1 MRLILALERYGGLF
15 FCVSQKTPDQNITM
29 IRWILLAFLLSIV
42 ACRDTQTNPDK
53 PGLWVVYA
61 TALREAPGEKSAELI
76 QLEPGDPLTD
86 LGQVSSFI
94 SGIILN
100 DTLRNEPWL
109 QVQTKSGRQGWV
121 FAGALR
127 PAGQDLKS
135 VQQWALNKRFTAWF
149 GLTLAQRWASWTQAP
164 PPQSD
169 STAAVFFR
177 QGLVLRDTLNLIISR
192 RVTRDPEQPLPD
204 LFWLGEMSPLFIVQQ
219 IAGGA
224 TYYLFTDYRV
234 LTQMAAQTEGLQDDA
249 FARVCTEVYP
259 SDSIE
264 SVLPMWVFPVSAE
277 AGCSNLGGGNHVKTL
292 RSIDE
297 ALQAGDLFRPELLAL
312 KDRVL
317 EDISDKNSTYWQPQD
332 KILAEVGK
340 VLKSDFKCLDD
351 RDRISLEAR
360 QKMFEAYA
368 DNGIVLN
375 LRSGK

>member
-1 MRLILALERYGGLF
+1 MLLPLLVSIL
-15 FCVSQKTPDQNITM
+15 
-29 IRWILLAFLLSIV
+29 
-42 ACRDTQTNPDK
+42 ACRDTQKNPAK
-53 PGLWVVYA
+53 PELLVIYA

-76 QLEPGDPLTD
+76 QLEPDDPLTD

-127 PAGQDLKS
+127 PAGEDIKS
-135 VQQWALNKRFTAWF
+135 VQRWMLNKRFTAWF
-149 GLTLAQRWASWTQAP
+149 GPTLAQRWQTWTQAP

-177 QGLVLRDTLNLIISR
+177 QGLALRDTLNLIISR

-204 LFWLGEMSPLFIVQQ
+204 LFWLGELSPLFIVQQ

-234 LTQMAAQTEGLQDDA
+234 LAQMAARTEGLQDDA
-249 FARVCTEVYP
+249 FARACTQVYP

-264 SVLPMWVFPVSAE
+264 SVLPVWVFPVSAE

-297 ALQAGDLFRPELLAL
+297 ALLTGDLFRPELLAL

-332 KILAEVGK
+332 KILVEIDK
-340 VLKSDFKCLDD
+340 ILKSDFKCLDD
-351 RDRISLEAR
+351 RDRIALEAR
-360 QKMFEAYA
+360 QKMFEAYT
-368 DNGIVLN
+368 DNAILLN

>member
-1 MRLILALERYGGLF
+1 MKQWIFLAL
-15 FCVSQKTPDQNITM
+15 
-29 IRWILLAFLLSIV
+29 LLSIA
-42 ACRDTQTNPDK
+42 ACRDTQTNPTE
-53 PGLWVVYA
+53 PGLLVVYA
-61 TALREAPGEKSAELI
+61 TSLREAPGEKSAELI

-100 DTLRNEPWL
+100 DSLRNEPWL
-109 QVQTKSGRQGWV
+109 QVRTKSGRQGWV

-127 PAGQDLKS
+127 LASQDIKGF
-135 VQQWALNKRFTAWF
+135 QQWALNKRFTAWF
-149 GLTLAQRWASWTQAP
+149 GPTLAQRWESWTQAP
-164 PPQSD
+164 PPQND
-169 STAAVFFR
+169 SAAAIFFR
-177 QGLVLRDTLNLIISR
+177 QGLALRDTLNLIISR

-234 LTQMAAQTEGLQDDA
+234 LAKIAVHTEGLQDDA

-264 SVLPMWVFPVSAE
+264 SVLPVWVFPVSAE

-292 RSIDE
+292 RSIDA
-297 ALQAGDLFRPELLAL
+297 ALLAGDLFRPELLDL

-340 VLKSDFKCLDD
+340 ILKSDFKCLDD
-351 RDRISLEAR
+351 RDRIALEAR

-368 DNGIVLN
+368 DNAIVLN